1 MSWEFESLICSVGLA
16 ATCGAVVTLAGTP
29 ALLRNYMTERK
40 ELKLSR
46 SPNTAVFGGGHT
58 GNIRSINYQLALVP
72 VWQLA

>member
-16 ATCGAVVTLAGTP
+16 ATCGAVVTLVGTP
-29 ALLRNYMTERK
+29 ALLRNYVTERN
-40 ELKLSR
+40 ELKFSK
-46 SPNTAVFGGGHT
+46 SPNTAVFGEGT